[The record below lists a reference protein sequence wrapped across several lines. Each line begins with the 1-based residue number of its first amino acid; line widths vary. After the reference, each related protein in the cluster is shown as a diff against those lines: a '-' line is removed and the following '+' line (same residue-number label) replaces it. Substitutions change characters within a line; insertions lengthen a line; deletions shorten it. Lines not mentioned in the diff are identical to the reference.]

1 MKTISMNRVPD
12 EDRSVEDNS
21 DEDTFNED
29 QFDLLRRS
37 LLELTKTISATRI
50 LTKIIFRLD
59 ETISAKRISM
69 KPTFRLDEDHFDEEN
84 YQKAHFWT

>member
-21 DEDTFNED
+21 DEDPFNED

-37 LLELTKTISATRI
+37 LLELTKTISVMRI
-50 LTKIIFRLD
+50 LTK
-59 ETISAKRISM
+59 TI
-69 KPTFRLDEDHFDEEN
+69 FRLDEDHFGEEN
-84 YQKAHFWT
+84 FHEAHF

>member
-50 LTKIIFRLD
+50 STKIIFRLD